1 MEDELSKRSVKD
13 LKSIL
18 REHKKIHC
26 KPYSKLNKSQL
37 IELIM
42 FFNLL
47 EKTDMSKLIDS
58 VPISKPKTTK
68 KTKTTKIKKRTMI
81 EEPKKKDNKGFM
93 KLIEENKPVS
103 KKSKMNYEAFLKTSN
118 DEKSK
123 NDTTKLIDDTLS
135 MIYSNKKG
143 TRDFEKLVEKWRE
156 KRKFFDIIIT
166 SDFYPTPL
174 HVSSLIKKDVDKSYK
189 NYNLYDISAGLASL
203 SRAFIE
209 DPKNIKHI
217 TLLEYEEEF
226 VNLLKGYCKTNKK
239 IEVIHK
245 DFFDYD
251 LKLSQKDESVV
262 LCNPPFTG
270 RLNNKNEAQFWLYF
284 VVKILNEMNNINM
297 QTAYFILPKS
307 NLFARNGKS
316 LKYVESE
323 IDETCDLTLP
333 KAIENRI
340 NTYFNIDYYSDLPFI
355 NYFTYL
361 GNISGF
367 KGIDRKSLNTRNSP
381 DCALFRVGN

>member
-1 MEDELSKRSVKD
+1 MTK
-13 LKSIL
+13 
-18 REHKKIHC
+18 
-26 KPYSKLNKSQL
+26 L
-37 IELIM
+37 IESI
-42 FFNLL
+42 
-47 EKTDMSKLIDS
+47 
-58 VPISKPKTTK
+58 PISKPKASKKPTK
-68 KTKTTKIKKRTMI
+68 LKPRKPKIKKGSII

-103 KKSKMNYEAFLKTSN
+103 KKSKQNYDAFLKTLN
-118 DEKSK
+118 EEKPK

-143 TRDFEKLVEKWRE
+143 TRDFDKLVEKWRE
-156 KRKFFDIIIT
+156 KRKFFDIILT

-226 VNLLKGYCKTNKK
+226 VNLLKGYIKTNKK

-270 RLNNKNEAQFWLYF
+270 RLNKNNEAQFWLYF
-284 VVKILNEMNNINM
+284 VVKILNEMNNIYI

-307 NLFARNGKS
+307 NLFKRNGKS
-316 LKYVESE
+316 LQYVESE
-323 IDETCDLTLP
+323 IDQQCELDLP
-333 KAIENRI
+333 KAIEKRVNA
-340 NTYFNIDYYSDLPFI
+340 YFNIDYYSDIPLI

-367 KGIDRKSLNTRNSP
+367 KGIDRKSLNTRSSP
-381 DCALFRVGN
+381 DCALFRVGS